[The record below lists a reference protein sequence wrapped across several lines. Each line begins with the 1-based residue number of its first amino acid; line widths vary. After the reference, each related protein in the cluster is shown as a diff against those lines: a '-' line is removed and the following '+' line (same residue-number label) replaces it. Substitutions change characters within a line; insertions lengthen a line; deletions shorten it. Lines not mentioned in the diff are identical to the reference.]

1 MNFLSES
8 ELKRSFERFDLFKN
22 TPKHIA
28 QLFDDSFLRNQNYT
42 IRQDKAFSTFFA
54 NCREEYI
61 ELISTKSPDQLTQDE
76 KKELMA
82 RANDMENKM
91 YDYMMAWEKRYGST
105 AERFFTLHG
114 CEYPELWDLYKQI
127 HCNTSSTA
135 AVERSFSIQGYLQT
149 PRRNRLSG
157 PKLSGLMFI
166 NINVSFAREYGY
178 LDDLC
183 KFIELGDNIETVI

>member
-8 ELKRSFERFDLFKN
+8 ELERSFERFDLFKN
-22 TPKHIA
+22 TPKHLA

-42 IRQDKAFSTFFA
+42 IRQDKAFSTVFA

-105 AERFFTLHG
+105 AETFLHFMAVNTLNCG
-114 CEYPELWDLYKQI
+114 IYINK
-127 HCNTSSTA
+127 STA
-135 AVERSFSIQGYLQT
+135 ILHQQL
-149 PRRNRLSG
+149 RLRDRFQS
-157 PKLSGLMFI
+157 KVIFKH
-166 NINVSFAREYGY
+166 
-178 LDDLC
+178 LDEIDYQDLNYP
-183 KFIELGDNIETVI
+183 G